1 MLDKLPPAKAS
12 RNLSNIFNKAL
23 AENQK
28 IIKIPR
34 GFSLNCAKAIR
45 ILIFLSLF
53 G

>member
-1 MLDKLPPAKAS
+1 MLDKLPLALAS
-12 RNLSNIFNKAL
+12 GLPNIFNKAL

-45 ILIFLSLF
+45 ILIFLS
-53 G
+53 